1 MFFDVFKTL
10 CEKKGVSC
18 KRAAEDMGLSNS
30 IATKWKKTGAMPQ
43 GETLNKIAAYFGVSV
58 DYLLGDEQAGLYDE
72 RGIENTDI
80 RMIARAGRKMTPEQA
95 ENLRKYAQYMFPEA
109 FANDDA

>member
-1 MFFDVFKTL
+1 MFFDVFKVL

-18 KRAAEDMGLSNS
+18 KRATEDMGLSNS

-43 GETLNKIAAYFGVSV
+43 GDTLNKIAAYFGVSA
-58 DYLLGDEQAGLYDE
+58 DYLLGADETGHYDE

-80 RMIARAGRKMTPEQA
+80 RMIARAGRKMSPEQA

-109 FANDDA
+109 FADDDP